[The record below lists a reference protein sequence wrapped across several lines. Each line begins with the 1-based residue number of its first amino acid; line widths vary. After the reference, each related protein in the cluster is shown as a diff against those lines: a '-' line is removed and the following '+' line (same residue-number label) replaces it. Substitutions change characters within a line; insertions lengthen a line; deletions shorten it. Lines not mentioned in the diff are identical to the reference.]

1 MGEGLVGEGLVGGGL
16 VGRNRFGGDRSGR
29 MEEDKQR
36 NVLFFHIISVIVAR
50 LAGVCLQKLAASVT
64 PLASSSYVCWSAF
77 TAAVLFLTSGNK
89 GAAMLM
95 LLAGVRRGRAGSA
108 LGELVALN

>member
-1 MGEGLVGEGLVGGGL
+1 MGGRAYGEGL

-50 LAGVCLQKLAASVT
+50 LAGVCLQELAASVT
-64 PLASSSYVCWSAF
+64 PPASSSYVRRSAF

-89 GAAMLM
+89 ARN
-95 LLAGVRRGRAGSA
+95 V
-108 LGELVALN
+108 